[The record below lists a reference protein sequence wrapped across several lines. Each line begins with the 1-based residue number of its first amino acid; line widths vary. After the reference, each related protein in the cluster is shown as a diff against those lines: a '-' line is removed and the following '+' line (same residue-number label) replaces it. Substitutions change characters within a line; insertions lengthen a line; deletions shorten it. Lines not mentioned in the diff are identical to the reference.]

1 MNREKI
7 DWKKILKQRKNRG
20 KIRIFGVCFFF
31 CLNNAK
37 PTRGLLFRGRVDAK
51 NRPRRRVPNLF
62 HIETEWQREKISK
75 RAQTSVRVFSSFI
88 VVFFSPLFHSLPPT
102 HSIQFFIY
110 FFHIFPYPPPCTARS
125 KNVRPY
131 RGNVKPAPAPPRKDC
146 RDSTPLVVVRRRR
159 ARRRWRRCTKNDDPK
174 RQHRHPPPSSQLC
187 VQPRGG

>member
-1 MNREKI
+1 MV
-7 DWKKILKQRKNRG
+7 
-20 KIRIFGVCFFF
+20 FFFF
-31 CLNNAK
+31 CLNNAR

-146 RDSTPLVVVRRRR
+146 RDSTPPRSSMKTKGEATMTTMHEKRR
-159 ARRRWRRCTKNDDPK
+159 PK
-174 RQHRHPPPSSQLC
+174 APTPPSSTE
-187 VQPRGG
+187 